1 MLLPHFPRPRITPDM
16 LPREVWPTGRS
27 VTFLVSWALLGALA
41 LAGLVSAVSAW
52 M

>member
-1 MLLPHFPRPRITPDM
+1 MPLPPFPRPRITPDM
-16 LPREVWPTGRS
+16 LPREVWPTGRA
-27 VTFLVSWALLGALA
+27 LVFVVAWALLGALA